1 MAGIKVF
8 VFCLKYIIKINMSDC
23 GNKSMFDNKP
33 LEMPRMWTEAFRSL
47 SVMRGMRSGKVVLLY
62 SRLTL
67 SRYSEVDDGMTESDM
82 HT

>member
-1 MAGIKVF
+1 
-8 VFCLKYIIKINMSDC
+8 MSDC

-47 SVMRGMRSGKVVLLY
+47 SVMRGMRTGKVVLLH

-67 SRYSEVDDGMTESDM
+67 SRYSEADDGETESDM